1 MESYI
6 RIIQSTL
13 RANRID
19 VTNPNKR
26 SYIIIPYIDNG
37 DFMDKN
43 NSFYKCRQIIA
54 KIRNEDDTITDKIHC
69 SHITHRI
76 VDNGSK
82 KQIKFDDIDVD
93 NPDELNRVKMRL
105 IFSEALG
112 STLSVDRA
120 EYEFVKQLNKEK
132 IIDSKKRYM
141 SNEIKIS
148 HEYYI
153 DKPDEYFK
161 SKGVWVCWYDFLN
174 INTNKFIRTKDEWKI
189 FCNKNNINSVNY
201 NEKCHIYEQL
211 PPEPAELYDTF
222 TTIIDELTQRKNR
235 RHK

>member
-1 MESYI
+1 
-6 RIIQSTL
+6 
-13 RANRID
+13 
-19 VTNPNKR
+19 
-26 SYIIIPYIDNG
+26 
-37 DFMDKN
+37 
-43 NSFYKCRQIIA
+43 
-54 KIRNEDDTITDKIHC
+54 
-69 SHITHRI
+69 
-76 VDNGSK
+76 
-82 KQIKFDDIDVD
+82 
-93 NPDELNRVKMRL
+93 MRL

-148 HEYYI
+148 HEHYI

-174 INTNKFIRTKDEWKI
+174 INKNKFIRTKDEWKI